1 MKNKQV
7 LIMNGPGLSDLSNF
21 NEMGYGH
28 LTLDIVRKKCAET
41 CKVFGL
47 KMDFRQTDD
56 EAELSRLLNEGI
68 VDFDALIINPAGY
81 SHVQSVD
88 YTIYSSAIKTI
99 TRQNKPVIEVHISNI
114 FQQGVENTKPIQ
126 VPKCEVGFV
135 SGLGIHS
142 YDLAI
147 RAVNK
152 KLRKN

>member
-1 MKNKQV
+1 MKNNKL
-7 LIMNGPGLSDLSNF
+7 LIMNGPGLSDLSNY

-41 CKVFGL
+41 CKIFGL

-56 EAELSRLLNEGI
+56 EAELSRFLKEGI
-68 VDFDALIINPAGY
+68 EDFDALIINPAGY
-81 SHVQSVD
+81 SHAPSVD
-88 YTIYSSAIKTI
+88 YTIYSSAIKII

>member
-1 MKNKQV
+1 
-7 LIMNGPGLSDLSNF
+7 MNGPGLSDLSNF

-28 LTLDIVRKKCAET
+28 LTLDTVRKKCAET
-41 CKVFGL
+41 CKIFGL

-56 EAELSRLLNEGI
+56 EAELSRFLIEGI
-68 VDFDALIINPAGY
+68 EDFDALIINPVCH
-81 SHVQSVD
+81 SHESSVD
-88 YTIYSSAIKTI
+88 FTIYSSAIKTI

-114 FQQGVENTKPIQ
+114 FQQGVENSKPIH

-152 KLRKN
+152 KLSKN

>member
-1 MKNKQV
+1 
-7 LIMNGPGLSDLSNF
+7 MNGPGLSDLSNY

-41 CKVFGL
+41 CKIFGL

-56 EAELSRLLNEGI
+56 EAELSRFSKDGI
-68 VDFDALIINPAGY
+68 EDFDALIINPAGY
-81 SHVQSVD
+81 SHAPSVD

-114 FQQGVENTKPIQ
+114 FQPGVENIKPIQ

>member
-1 MKNKQV
+1 MNNNKL

-28 LTLDIVRKKCAET
+28 LTLDTVRKKCAES
-41 CKVFGL
+41 CKIFGL

-56 EAELSRLLNEGI
+56 EAELSRFLIEGI
-68 VDFDALIINPAGY
+68 EDFDALIINPVGH
-81 SHVQSVD
+81 SHASSVD
-88 YTIYSSAIKTI
+88 FTVYSSAIKTI

>member
-1 MKNKQV
+1 
-7 LIMNGPGLSDLSNF
+7 MNGPGLSDLSSF

-28 LTLDIVRKKCAET
+28 LTLDTIRKKCAES
-41 CKVFGL
+41 CKILGL

-56 EAELSRLLNEGI
+56 EAELSRFLIEGI
-68 VDFDALIINPAGY
+68 EDFDALIINPVGHYHA
-81 SHVQSVD
+81 SSVD
-88 YTIYSSAIKTI
+88 FTIYSSAIKTI

-114 FQQGVENTKPIQ
+114 FQQGVENTKPIH

-135 SGLGIHS
+135 SGLGIQS

>member
-1 MKNKQV
+1 MKNNKL
-7 LIMNGPGLSDLSNF
+7 LIMNGPGLSDLSNY
-21 NEMGYGH
+21 NEMGYGN

-41 CKVFGL
+41 CKIFGL

-56 EAELSRLLNEGI
+56 EAELSRFLKDGI
-68 VDFDALIINPAGY
+68 EDFDALIINPAGY
-81 SHVQSVD
+81 SHALSVD

-126 VPKCEVGFV
+126 APKCEVGFV

>member
-1 MKNKQV
+1 
-7 LIMNGPGLSDLSNF
+7 MNGPGLSDLGNF
-21 NEMGYGH
+21 NEMGYGQ
-28 LTLDIVRKKCAET
+28 LTLDTVRKKCAET
-41 CKVFGL
+41 CKILGL

-56 EAELSRLLNEGI
+56 ETELSRFLIEGI
-68 VDFDALIINPAGY
+68 EDFDALIINPVGY
-81 SHVQSVD
+81 SHASSVD
-88 YTIYSSAIKTI
+88 FTIYSSAIKTI

-126 VPKCEVGFV
+126 VPEGEVGFV

-152 KLRKN
+152 KLSKN

>member
-1 MKNKQV
+1 
-7 LIMNGPGLSDLSNF
+7 MNGPGLSDLSNF

-28 LTLDIVRKKCAET
+28 LTLDTVRKKCAES
-41 CKVFGL
+41 CKIFGL

-56 EAELSRLLNEGI
+56 EVELSRFLIEGI
-68 VDFDALIINPAGY
+68 EDFDALIINPVGH
-81 SHVQSVD
+81 SHASSVD
-88 YTIYSSAIKTI
+88 FTIYSSAIKTI

-114 FQQGVENTKPIQ
+114 FQQGVENTKPIH

-152 KLRKN
+152 KLSKN

>member
-1 MKNKQV
+1 MKNNKL

-28 LTLDIVRKKCAET
+28 LTLDTVRKKCAET
-41 CKVFGL
+41 CKIFGL

-56 EAELSRLLNEGI
+56 EAELSRFLIEGI
-68 VDFDALIINPAGY
+68 EDFDALIINPVGH
-81 SHVQSVD
+81 SHTSSVD
-88 YTIYSSAIKTI
+88 FTIYSSAIKTI

-114 FQQGVENTKPIQ
+114 FQQGVENTKPIH

-152 KLRKN
+152 KLSKN

>member
-1 MKNKQV
+1 MKNNKL
-7 LIMNGPGLSDLSNF
+7 LIMNGPGLSDLSSF

-28 LTLDIVRKKCAET
+28 LTLGTVRKKCAET
-41 CKVFGL
+41 CKIFGL

-56 EAELSRLLNEGI
+56 EAEISRFLIEGI
-68 VDFDALIINPAGY
+68 EDFDALIINPVGH
-81 SHVQSVD
+81 SHASSVD
-88 YTIYSSAIKTI
+88 FTIYSSAIKTI

-114 FQQGVENTKPIQ
+114 FQQGVENTKPIH

>member
-1 MKNKQV
+1 MKNNKL
-7 LIMNGPGLSDLSNF
+7 LIINGPGLSDLSNY

-41 CKVFGL
+41 CKIFGL

-56 EAELSRLLNEGI
+56 EAELSRFLKEGI
-68 VDFDALIINPAGY
+68 EDFDALIINPAGY
-81 SHVQSVD
+81 SHALSVD

>member
-1 MKNKQV
+1 
-7 LIMNGPGLSDLSNF
+7 MNGPGLSDLSNF

-28 LTLDIVRKKCAET
+28 LTLDMVRKKCAET
-41 CKVFGL
+41 CKILGL

-56 EAELSRLLNEGI
+56 ETELSRFLIEGI
-68 VDFDALIINPAGY
+68 EDFDALIINPVGH
-81 SHVQSVD
+81 SHASSVD
-88 YTIYSSAIKTI
+88 FTIYSSAIKTI

-114 FQQGVENTKPIQ
+114 FQQGVENTKPIH

-152 KLRKN
+152 KLSKN

>member
-1 MKNKQV
+1 
-7 LIMNGPGLSDLSNF
+7 MNGPGLSDLSNY

-41 CKVFGL
+41 CKIFGL

-56 EAELSRLLNEGI
+56 EAEISCLLKDGI
-68 VDFDALIINPAGY
+68 EDFDALIINPAGY
-81 SHVQSVD
+81 SHAPSVD

-114 FQQGVENTKPIQ
+114 FQPGVENIKPIQ

>member
-1 MKNKQV
+1 MNNNKL
-7 LIMNGPGLSDLSNF
+7 LIMNGPGLSDLSSF

-28 LTLDIVRKKCAET
+28 LTLDTVRKKCAET
-41 CKVFGL
+41 CKIFGL

-56 EAELSRLLNEGI
+56 EAELSRFLIEGI
-68 VDFDALIINPAGY
+68 EDFDALIINPVGH
-81 SHVQSVD
+81 SHASSVD
-88 YTIYSSAIKTI
+88 FTIYSSAIKTI

-114 FQQGVENTKPIQ
+114 FQQGVENTKPIH

-152 KLRKN
+152 KLSKN

>member
-1 MKNKQV
+1 MKNNKL

-41 CKVFGL
+41 CKILGL

-56 EAELSRLLNEGI
+56 EAELSRFLIEGI
-68 VDFDALIINPAGY
+68 EDFDALIINPVGY
-81 SHVQSVD
+81 SHASSVD

-114 FQQGVENTKPIQ
+114 FQQGVENTKPIH

>member
-1 MKNKQV
+1 
-7 LIMNGPGLSDLSNF
+7 MNGPGLSDLSNF

-28 LTLDIVRKKCAET
+28 LTLDTVRKKCAET
-41 CKVFGL
+41 CKIFGL

-56 EAELSRLLNEGI
+56 EAELSRFLIEGI
-68 VDFDALIINPAGY
+68 EDFDALIINPVGH
-81 SHVQSVD
+81 SHEPSVD
-88 YTIYSSAIKTI
+88 FTIYSSAIKTI

-114 FQQGVENTKPIQ
+114 FQQGVENTKPIH

>member
-1 MKNKQV
+1 MKSNKL

-28 LTLDIVRKKCAET
+28 LTLDTVRKKCAET
-41 CKVFGL
+41 CKIFGL

-56 EAELSRLLNEGI
+56 EAELSRFLIEGI
-68 VDFDALIINPAGY
+68 EDFDALIINPVGH
-81 SHVQSVD
+81 SHASSVD
-88 YTIYSSAIKTI
+88 FTIYSSAIKTI

-114 FQQGVENTKPIQ
+114 FQQGVENTKPIH

-147 RAVNK
+147 KAVNK

>member
-1 MKNKQV
+1 MKNNKL

-28 LTLDIVRKKCAET
+28 LTLDTVRKKCAES
-41 CKVFGL
+41 CKIFGL

-56 EAELSRLLNEGI
+56 EAELSRFLIEGI
-68 VDFDALIINPAGY
+68 EDFDALIINPVGH
-81 SHVQSVD
+81 SHASSVD
-88 YTIYSSAIKTI
+88 FTIYSSAIKTI

-114 FQQGVENTKPIQ
+114 FQQGVENTKPIH

-152 KLRKN
+152 KLSKN

>member
-1 MKNKQV
+1 MKNNKL

-28 LTLDIVRKKCAET
+28 LTLDTVRKKCAET
-41 CKVFGL
+41 CKIFGL

-56 EAELSRLLNEGI
+56 EAELSRFLIEGI
-68 VDFDALIINPAGY
+68 EDFDALIINPVGH
-81 SHVQSVD
+81 SHTSSVD
-88 YTIYSSAIKTI
+88 FTIYSSAIKTI

-114 FQQGVENTKPIQ
+114 FQHGVENTKPIH

-135 SGLGIHS
+135 SGFGIHS

-152 KLRKN
+152 KLSNN

>member
-1 MKNKQV
+1 MNNNKL

-28 LTLDIVRKKCAET
+28 LTLDTVRKKCAES
-41 CKVFGL
+41 CKIFGL

-56 EAELSRLLNEGI
+56 EAELSRFLIEDI
-68 VDFDALIINPAGY
+68 EDFDALIINPVGH
-81 SHVQSVD
+81 SHASSVD
-88 YTIYSSAIKTI
+88 FTIYSSAIKTI

-114 FQQGVENTKPIQ
+114 FQQGVENTKPIH

-152 KLRKN
+152 KLSKN

>member
-1 MKNKQV
+1 
-7 LIMNGPGLSDLSNF
+7 MNGPGLSDLSSF

-28 LTLDIVRKKCAET
+28 LTLDTVRKKCAES
-41 CKVFGL
+41 CKILGL

-56 EAELSRLLNEGI
+56 EIELSRFLIEGI
-68 VDFDALIINPAGY
+68 ENFDALIINPVGHAHA
-81 SHVQSVD
+81 SSVD
-88 YTIYSSAIKTI
+88 FTIYSSAIKTI

-114 FQQGVENTKPIQ
+114 FQQGVENTKPIH

-147 RAVNK
+147 KAVNK

>member
-1 MKNKQV
+1 
-7 LIMNGPGLSDLSNF
+7 MNGPGLSDLSNF

-28 LTLDIVRKKCAET
+28 LTLDTVRKKCAET
-41 CKVFGL
+41 CKIFGL

-56 EAELSRLLNEGI
+56 EAELSRLLIEGI
-68 VDFDALIINPAGY
+68 EDFDALIINPVGY
-81 SHVQSVD
+81 SHASSVD
-88 YTIYSSAIKTI
+88 FTIYSSAIKTI

-114 FQQGVENTKPIQ
+114 FQQGVENTKPIH

>member
-1 MKNKQV
+1 
-7 LIMNGPGLSDLSNF
+7 MNGPGLSELSNF

-28 LTLDIVRKKCAET
+28 LTLDTVRKKCAET
-41 CKVFGL
+41 CKIFGL

-56 EAELSRLLNEGI
+56 EAELSRFLIEGI
-68 VDFDALIINPAGY
+68 EDFDALIINPVGH
-81 SHVQSVD
+81 SHVSSVD
-88 YTIYSSAIKTI
+88 FTIYSSAIKTI

-114 FQQGVENTKPIQ
+114 FQQGVENTKPIH

-152 KLRKN
+152 KLSKN

>member
-1 MKNKQV
+1 MKNNKL

-28 LTLDIVRKKCAET
+28 LTLDIVRKKCSET
-41 CKVFGL
+41 CKIFGL

-56 EAELSRLLNEGI
+56 EAELSRFLIEGI
-68 VDFDALIINPAGY
+68 EDFDALIINPVGY
-81 SHVQSVD
+81 SHASSVD
-88 YTIYSSAIKTI
+88 FTIYSSAIKTI

-114 FQQGVENTKPIQ
+114 FQQGVENSKPIH

>member
-1 MKNKQV
+1 MKNNKL
-7 LIMNGPGLSDLSNF
+7 LIMNGPGLSDLSNY

-28 LTLDIVRKKCAET
+28 LTLDIVQKKCAET
-41 CKVFGL
+41 CKIFGL
-47 KMDFRQTDD
+47 KMDFHQTDD
-56 EAELSRLLNEGI
+56 EAELSRFLIEG
-68 VDFDALIINPAGY
+68 VEDFDALIINPAGY
-81 SHVQSVD
+81 AHEPSVD

-99 TRQNKPVIEVHISNI
+99 TRRNKPVIEVHISNI

>member
-1 MKNKQV
+1 MNNNKL

-21 NEMGYGH
+21 KEMGYGH
-28 LTLDIVRKKCAET
+28 LTLDTVRKKCAET
-41 CKVFGL
+41 CKIFGL

-56 EAELSRLLNEGI
+56 EAELSRFLIEGI
-68 VDFDALIINPAGY
+68 EDFDALIINPVGH
-81 SHVQSVD
+81 SHASSVD
-88 YTIYSSAIKTI
+88 FTIYSSAIKTI

-114 FQQGVENTKPIQ
+114 FQQGVENTKPIH

>member
-1 MKNKQV
+1 
-7 LIMNGPGLSDLSNF
+7 MNGPGLSDLSNF

-41 CKVFGL
+41 CKILGL

-56 EAELSRLLNEGI
+56 ETELSRFLIEGI
-68 VDFDALIINPAGY
+68 EDFDALIINPVGH
-81 SHVQSVD
+81 SHASSVD
-88 YTIYSSAIKTI
+88 FTIYSSAIKTI

-114 FQQGVENTKPIQ
+114 FQQGVENTKPLY

-152 KLRKN
+152 KLSKN